1 MQTVESHINAL
12 LFDNECVIVP
22 GFGGFLQQKKSA
34 HYDRVRNKLY
44 PPGVGLSFNR
54 KLQQNDGLLIRFVA
68 DQEKLSYDDAQKHV
82 QQFVANLNS
91 KVAQNESFRL
101 HGLGLFFIKEQRI
114 AFEPDRSL
122 NFSKESYGLT
132 HVFVPKFDLA
142 SPTSHEVKPN
152 SEIYHLNTS
161 RKTRQNWKRVA
172 VAASLFP
179 IAAYLVWIPSK
190 TGMLKEG
197 YSFQTSDL
205 NPFSEKLCG
214 IYASRNLALASI
226 DFPEFHEQ
234 VFSLNEI
241 SRVNFTAENEEGY
254 VNREIFV
261 VPPSLKTT
269 NQTEAPLAN
278 TLQLPHQIIIGCFA
292 DKNNAN
298 QLIDEMQNAGI
309 NAFILDYHKGLH
321 RVSAGGFASKNE
333 AVAQQDFI
341 RNSTQIGA
349 WIFSK

>member
-54 KLQQNDGLLIRFVA
+54 KLQQNDGLLIRFIA
-68 DQEKLSYDDAQKHV
+68 DQEKVSYEDAQKHI

-101 HGLGLFFIKEQRI
+101 HGLGLFFVKEQRI

-122 NFSKESYGLT
+122 NFSRDSFGLS
-132 HVFVPKFDLA
+132 HVFVPKLDLA
-142 SPTSHEVKPN
+142 INTPHEEKLKP
-152 SEIYHLNTS
+152 EIKHIHAS

-214 IYASRNLALASI
+214 IYATRNHALANI
-226 DFPEFHEQ
+226 DFPDINEQ
-234 VFSLNEI
+234 SISLTEI
-241 SRVNFTAENEEGY
+241 SSINFTDKNEEGY
-254 VNREIFV
+254 VDREIVV
-261 VPPSLKTT
+261 VPPKQKASAKNEST
-269 NQTEAPLAN
+269 LAHA
-278 TLQLPHQIIIGCFA
+278 LQAHQIIIGCFA
-292 DKNNAN
+292 DKNNA
-298 QLIDEMQNAGI
+298 QHLINEMQNAGI

-341 RNSTQIGA
+341 RSRTQIGA

>member
-54 KLQQNDGLLIRFVA
+54 KLQQNDGLLIHFVA
-68 DQEKLSYDDAQKHV
+68 DQEKLNYEDAQKHV
-82 QQFVANLNS
+82 QEFVANLNS

-122 NFSKESYGLT
+122 NFSKESYGLA

-142 SPTSHEVKPN
+142 SPNSHEVKPN
-152 SEIYHLNTS
+152 SVINHLHTS

-214 IYASRNLALASI
+214 IYASRNHALSNI
-226 DFPEFHEQ
+226 DFPDINEQ
-234 VFSLNEI
+234 VFSLTETSSI
-241 SRVNFTAENEEGY
+241 NFTDKNEEGY
-254 VNREIFV
+254 VDREIIV
-261 VPPSLKTT
+261 VPTSQKVSAK
-269 NQTEAPLAN
+269 NESALAHA
-278 TLQLPHQIIIGCFA
+278 LHLPHQIIIGCFV
-292 DKNNAN
+292 DKSNA
-298 QLIDEMQNAGI
+298 QHLIDEMQNAGI

-333 AVAQQDFI
+333 AVEQQDFI